1 MVATATIT
9 ASPAEPQS
17 ANPLAGFMSV
27 HVEMLRRLSE
37 PVVDLYVQ
45 QEKTCEPALYLR
57 AGCPIEPDQTARLI
71 ECGARQILVRSEDFH
86 RFASHLLETVD
97 TMAERE
103 SVPPAERFAALQ
115 LAMAAEI
122 EHAARLVD

>member
-1 MVATATIT
+1 MAATAALTPT
-9 ASPAEPQS
+9 PAETQS

-37 PVVDLYVQ
+37 AVVDLYAQ
-45 QEKTCEPALYLR
+45 LEKTCEPALYLR
-57 AGCPIEPDQTARLI
+57 ARCPIEPARTAPLI
-71 ECGARQILVRSEDFH
+71 GSGARQFLGRSEDFH

-97 TMAERE
+97 ATAEHE

-122 EHAARLVD
+122 EHAA